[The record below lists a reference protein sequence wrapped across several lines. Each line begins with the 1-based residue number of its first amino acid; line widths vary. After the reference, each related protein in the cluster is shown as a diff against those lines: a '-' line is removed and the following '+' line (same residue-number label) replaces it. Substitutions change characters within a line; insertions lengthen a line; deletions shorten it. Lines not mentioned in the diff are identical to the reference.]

1 MRRGVKLFVDIV
13 IIEKEWL
20 RREDDFLRVNKL
32 INRLNR
38 LTKTSGICFLYNK
51 DDFPK
56 ETPKRFSEEFENIK
70 VFKGLIINK
79 EELEN
84 KRLNLK
90 TLREK
95 LKPELIATNT
105 SDRKVLSNKR
115 IARNIDLIF
124 EIENNS
130 KNNNKDFMRY
140 WNSGLD
146 IVKAK
151 LMHDNKIMLGISINQ
166 LIRQT
171 KQTKQNKP
179 LLIQK
184 HKIIGR
190 FINNIKL
197 CRKKKVDFI
206 IGSFARE
213 PKELRAEKELR
224 SFINTIG
231 ASTEQSK
238 KAIKKLY
245 ERICFNQRINSGE
258 IIEDGVERVNIK
270 GE

>member
-1 MRRGVKLFVDIV
+1 MKLFVDIIV
-13 IIEKEWL
+13 IEKEWL
-20 RREDDFLRVNKL
+20 GKEEDFLRVSRL
-32 INRLNR
+32 INGS
-38 LTKTSGICFLYNK
+38 TKTSGICFLYNK
-51 DDFPK
+51 DDFP
-56 ETPKRFSEEFENIK
+56 EESIKDNEYNELFKNIK
-70 VFKGLIINK
+70 IFKGLMINK

-90 TLREK
+90 TLMEK

-115 IARNIDLIF
+115 LARNIDLIF

-171 KQTKQNKP
+171 KQTKQNKQ
-179 LLIQK
+179 LFVQK

-190 FINNIKL
+190 LINNIKL

-238 KAIKKLY
+238 NSVTKLY
-245 ERICFNQRINSGE
+245 ERVCFNQRINSGE
-258 IIEDGVERVNIK
+258 IIEDGVEEINIK
-270 GE
+270 GD